1 MEGKTIFK
9 VLGGTAVLL
18 TLFAFKKKN
27 DFSKVLEE
35 MTLDVR
41 NIRNLRM
48 NGAKLLADV
57 DLGFHNPTKYDM
69 TILTAGLIKL
79 KQIKLF
85 YKRVQ
90 IGSALS
96 LNGLDTF
103 ELPAKSNYL
112 ITDITME
119 LKLFSIAD
127 QWINNGMDA
136 NMNNYTAHITV
147 EALGKSWVIEQ

>member
-1 MEGKTIFK
+1 MEGKTILK
-9 VLGGTAVLL
+9 ILGGTAVLV

-48 NGAKLLADV
+48 KGAKLLADV
-57 DLGFHNPTKYDM
+57 DVGFHNPTKYDM
-69 TILTAGLIKL
+69 TVLTAGLIKL

-85 YKRVQ
+85 YKNVQ

-96 LNGLDTF
+96 EGLDTF

-112 ITDITME
+112 LSDITME
-119 LKLFSIAD
+119 LILFSIAD
-127 QWINNGMDA
+127 QWLNNGMDA
-136 NMNNYTAHITV
+136 NMENYKAHIIV
-147 EALGKSWVIEQ
+147 EALGKTWVIEQ